1 MGIVGEAAYVK
12 APIAGRVIR
21 VSVTSSGA
29 RFAIPALFAG
39 QQCTFRFDV
48 AGTAEPPTA
57 APAEC
62 DILFGSSTVS
72 VTHSTES
79 SVGSEI
85 ITVNTAT
92 GWSLR
97 AGEATHWVMPST
109 GEATHF
115 YVDTDGTSGELVIAM
130 S

>member
-1 MGIVGEAAYVK
+1 MGMANEAAYVK

-21 VSVTSSGA
+21 VTVSGSGA

-39 QQCTFRFDV
+39 MQCTFRFDV
-48 AGTAEPPTA
+48 AAAAELPTT
-57 APAEC
+57 APAEL
-62 DILFGSSTVS
+62 DILFGSSSVS

-79 SVGSEI
+79 SVGSEV
-85 ITVNTAT
+85 ITIDPVT
-92 GWSLR
+92 GWSMR
-97 AGEATHWVMPST
+97 AGEPQHWVMPAAH
-109 GEATHF
+109 EATHF

>member
-1 MGIVGEAAYVK
+1 MGMANEAAYVK

-39 QQCTFRFDV
+39 MQCTFRFDV
-48 AGTAEPPTA
+48 AATAEPPTT

-62 DILFGSSTVS
+62 QILFGASTVS
-72 VTHSTES
+72 VTYSTES

-85 ITVNTAT
+85 ITIDPVT
-92 GWSLR
+92 GWTLR
-97 AGEATHWVMPST
+97 AGEKENWVMPST

-115 YVDTDGTSGELVIAM
+115 YVDTDGTSGELEIAM